1 MMRNR
6 KGNNWGRT
14 KTKREDETVED
25 VRFSTLGV
33 GDARSVLALVGSS
46 QLLLGLET
54 VLVTLVS
61 T

>member
-1 MMRNR
+1 MLMRR
-6 KGNNWGRT
+6 KGA
-14 KTKREDETVED
+14 RERMEGVERKKVN

-33 GDARSVLALVGSS
+33 RDTGSVLALVGSS
-46 QLLLGLET
+46 QLLLGLEA

>member
-1 MMRNR
+1 MMGGH
-6 KGNNWGRT
+6 K
-14 KTKREDETVED
+14 KDERVEN

-33 GDARSVLALVGSS
+33 GDTGGVLALVGSS
-46 QLLLGLET
+46 QLLLGFKT